1 MMSARYSRQ
10 ERFKEIGISGQQQI
24 RDKHVLIVGAG
35 ALGSSNAEALV
46 RAGIGKLTILDRD
59 YVEESNLQR
68 QTLYTEQDAKQR
80 IPKAIAAKQRLHKLN
95 SDVEIESH
103 VTDMNVQNV
112 QSFIE
117 KVDLIIDGTDNF
129 DTRFM
134 LNDIA
139 QWKAI
144 PWIYGA
150 CVGSTGTMM
159 TFIPGVTPCFRCLL
173 EHLPSHNRTCDIS
186 GIIGP
191 AVQMVVAYQVAEAL
205 KILVGDFNAARKK
218 LVYFDLWN
226 NQHYEM
232 GLTHAKKSDCLSC
245 GEAPTFPALSEQ
257 HSTKVAVL
265 CGRNTIQIRPPRTKE
280 LNFDELER
288 IFLHE
293 GFPVSQNPYL
303 LSVKTDHKRMVFF
316 RDGRVFI
323 HGTNDISEAKNL
335 YYRYLS

>member
-1 MMSARYSRQ
+1 MSTRYSRQ
-10 ERFKEIGISGQQQI
+10 ERFKAIGVNGQKQI

-59 YVEESNLQR
+59 YVEENNLQR
-68 QTLYTEQDAKQR
+68 QTLYTEQDAEQR
-80 IPKAIAAKQRLHKLN
+80 MPKAIAAKQHLHKLN
-95 SDVEIESH
+95 SEVEIESH
-103 VTDMNVQNV
+103 VTDLNVQNV
-112 QSFIE
+112 QAFVE
-117 KVDLIIDGTDNF
+117 DVDLIIDGTDNF

-139 QWKAI
+139 QWKTI

-150 CVGSTGTMM
+150 CVGSTGTIK
-159 TFIPGVTPCFRCLL
+159 TFIPGETPCLRCLL
-173 EHLPSHNRTCDIS
+173 THLPSHNRTCDIS

-205 KILVGDFNAARKK
+205 KIIVGDLDAVRKK

-232 GLTHAKKSDCLSC
+232 GLTYAKNVQCLTC
-245 GEAPTFPALSEQ
+245 GENPTFPALSETN
-257 HSTKVAVL
+257 STKVAVL
-265 CGRNTIQIRPPRTKE
+265 CGRNTIQIRPPKMKT

-288 IFLHE
+288 VFLQE
-293 GFPVSQNPYL
+293 GFPVSINPYL
-303 LSVKTDHKRMVFF
+303 LSVKTHHRRMVFF